1 MNDRPTDQQHDLE
14 VVQRELRTPHA
25 AGVAGIVFGVLF
37 ITSVIL
43 LRLAVNRRFGPGPLH
58 GVRPSLAVAGLY
70 LVPFA
75 GIAFLWFIAVVRNS
89 IGEREDKFF
98 ATVFL
103 GSGLLFIAM
112 LFAGAA
118 AGGALTA
125 GKSFGTASAANPAI
139 TDFARSFAYALLFV
153 YATKAAGVFVIS
165 TSTLIRGASDWP
177 RWMAVSGYVIGF
189 VLLFSVTF
197 WQAILL
203 LFPLWVIVVSARV
216 LLSEAAGGRSPGA
229 G

>member
-1 MNDRPTDQQHDLE
+1 MSNPAADNQRDLDT
-14 VVQRELRTPHA
+14 VQRELRTPRA
-25 AGVAGIVFGVLF
+25 AGVAGIAFGVLF
-37 ITSVIL
+37 ITSVVLI
-43 LRLAVNRRFGPGPLH
+43 RLALNKGFGPGPLV
-58 GVRPSLAVAGLY
+58 GVRPRLAVAGLY

-75 GIAFLWFIAVVRNS
+75 GIAFLWFIAVVRNA

-125 GKSFGTASAANPAI
+125 GKSFGTVSQTYPATAA
-139 TDFARSFAYALLFV
+139 FARSFAYALLFV
-153 YATKAAGVFVIS
+153 YATKAAGVFVMS
-165 TSTLIRGASDWP
+165 TSTLIRGAPNWP
-177 RWMAVSGYVIGF
+177 RWMAVSGYVLAA
-189 VLLFSVTF
+189 VLLFSVTY
-197 WQAILL
+197 WQQILL
-203 LFPLWVIVVSARV
+203 LFPLWVMVVSAHV
-216 LLSEAAGGRSPGA
+216 LLMRGSAARAPDA

>member
-1 MNDRPTDQQHDLE
+1 VNERATDQQRDLE
-14 VVQRELRTPHA
+14 VVQRELRTPNA

-37 ITSVIL
+37 VTSVIL

-118 AGGALTA
+118 AGGALAA
-125 GKSFGTASAANPAI
+125 GKSFGTASAANPAM

-165 TSTLIRGASDWP
+165 TSTLIRGASGWP
-177 RWMAVSGYVIGF
+177 RWMAVSGYVIGI

-197 WQAILL
+197 WEAILL
-203 LFPLWVIVVSARV
+203 LFPLWVIVVSVRI
-216 LLSEAAGGRSPGA
+216 LLSEATDSRSPGV